1 MQTPLDPVT
10 LSHLRIRT
18 TANAPGQ
25 TPESYGIAWDMVNT
39 EQTVAISNR
48 LNSPQSVLGRC
59 INTPSPSSGR
69 PPQAG
74 RLQSNNS
81 RCVMCAPPTHT
92 QRKPGVSR
100 QTLGRE
106 CGKGFGRDQE
116 PQCRKVPEGVTLR
129 LTSMGK
135 QRVPR

>member
-81 RCVMCAPPTHT
+81 RCVMSVSPPTHT
-92 QRKPGVSR
+92 HSVNQGFLDRHWEGNV
-100 QTLGRE
+100 
-106 CGKGFGRDQE
+106 GKGLAETRNHSAGRSLKE
-116 PQCRKVPEGVTLR
+116 
-129 LTSMGK
+129 
-135 QRVPR
+135 